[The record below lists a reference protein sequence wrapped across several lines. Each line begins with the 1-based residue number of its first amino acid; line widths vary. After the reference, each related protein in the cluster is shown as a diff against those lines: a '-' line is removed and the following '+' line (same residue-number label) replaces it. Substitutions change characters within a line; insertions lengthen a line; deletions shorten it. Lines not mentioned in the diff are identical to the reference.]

1 MNWTNLII
9 GLFFLLF
16 GLIGMSVKSDK
27 KEGVSYSGIK
37 IIYSSYGLI
46 AVGILLVIWSLFSE

>member
-16 GLIGMSVKSDK
+16 GLIGMTAKSDK

-37 IIYSSYGLI
+37 ITYTSYGLV
-46 AVGILLVIWSLFSE
+46 AAGILLIIWSIFSE

>member
-9 GLFFLLF
+9 GFFFLLF
-16 GLIGMSVKSDK
+16 GLIGMSAKSDK
-27 KEGVSYSGIK
+27 KDGVSYSGIK

-46 AVGILLVIWSLFSE
+46 AVGILLIIWSLFSE

>member
-16 GLIGMSVKSDK
+16 GLIGMTVKSDK

-46 AVGILLVIWSLFSE
+46 AVGVILIIWSFFSE